1 MAITK
6 FNVNDYIRFEPNENT
21 RDCVRRFYRNL
32 HNRQDVEDDV
42 NWFMNSHTKIIDGK
56 PVMRIQFHEFASTFG
71 YYMIMGSRPLIKDND
86 IYFETAD
93 DDSKARLLAEFENFR
108 RRTEKEKADL
118 VTTANNKLLGQLTE
132 VYDDFDRA
140 FERPLWG
147 TSAVEFAQG
156 IKQIFTKFKKIMSDN
171 GVAQFD
177 PMGEP
182 FDPAMHEALI
192 RHPTDLPE
200 GTVASTVQKGYMANG
215 KILQHAKVVVS
226 SGKVG
231 NHHA

>member
-6 FNVNDYIRFEPNENT
+6 FNVNDYIQFEENERT
-21 RDCVRRFYRNL
+21 RDYLRRFFRKLYD
-32 HNRQDVEDDV
+32 RQDVEAEV
-42 NWFMNSHTKIIDGK
+42 NWFLNNHTKLIDGK
-56 PVMRIQFHEFASTFG
+56 PVMRIKFHEFASTFG
-71 YYMIMGSRPLIKDND
+71 SFMTMGSSPCIKDND
-86 IYFETAD
+86 IYFETE

-140 FERPLWG
+140 FARPLWG
-147 TSAVEFAQG
+147 KSAVDFAQG
-156 IKQIFTKFKKIMSDN
+156 IKQIFAKFKKIMSDN

-215 KILQHAKVVVS
+215 KVLQHAKVVVS
-226 SGKVG
+226 SGKLG
-231 NHHA
+231 NNNA